1 MMRTLFQG
9 GQLFDGTGSGKAP
22 ADVVVEDGKIIEVGN
37 GLDGDQV
44 VDCTGKA
51 LLPGLFDCHVHVTSS
66 GVDTMRRLTR
76 PFSYQFYEAEAN
88 LKATLDLGIT
98 TIRDASGADLG
109 VQQAVEDGLIA
120 GPRMQISVTA
130 ISQTGGH
137 GDGWL
142 PSGINLD
149 GKVSYPGRP
158 SGIVDGPEE
167 MRKKVREIIRSG
179 GNVIKVFTSGGVLS
193 PRDNPRHGHFRDDE
207 LQVLV
212 AEANA
217 AGIFVMAHAQ
227 ASDGIKAAIRAGI
240 RSIEHGVYLDDE
252 AIEMM
257 LAKGT
262 WLVPTLIAPIS
273 VVESFDQGASLQPA
287 VIAKAR
293 ELLLVHQDSFAR
305 AVKAGVK
312 IAMGTDSGV
321 GAHGTNLREL
331 ALMEAGGMDPASV
344 LVATTHSAAQL
355 MGLEGEL
362 GTVEPGKRADLVV
375 VDGDPFDFSRLKENV
390 SAVYK
395 DGVLVSVGQQRM
407 VKDA

>member
-1 MMRTLFQG
+1 VITKTLFHG
-9 GQLFDGTGSGKAP
+9 GQLFDGTGAALRV
-22 ADVVVEDGKIIEVGN
+22 ADVVIADGRVVEVGT
-37 GLDGDQV
+37 GLDGDRAI
-44 VDCTGKA
+44 DCSGKT

-76 PFSYQFYEAEAN
+76 PFSYQFYEAQAN

-98 TIRDASGADLG
+98 SIRDASGADLG
-109 VQQAVEDGLIA
+109 VQQAVQDGLIA

-142 PSGINLD
+142 PSGLSLES
-149 GKVSYPGRP
+149 KVSYPGRP
-158 SGIVDGPEE
+158 TGIVDGPDE

-179 GNVIKVFTSGGVLS
+179 ANVIKVMTSGGVLS

-207 LQVLV
+207 LEVLI
-212 AEANA
+212 AEARA
-217 AGIFVMAHAQ
+217 AGVFVMAHAQ
-227 ASDGIKAAIRAGI
+227 ATDGIKAAVKAGV

-252 AIEMM
+252 VIEMM
-257 LAKGT
+257 LVKGV

-273 VVESFDQGASLQPA
+273 VIESADQGASLQPA

-293 ELLLVHQDSFAR
+293 EVLLAHQESFTR
-305 AVKAGVK
+305 AVAAGVK

-331 ALMEAGGMDPASV
+331 ALMEAGGMDPSNV
-344 LVATTHSAAQL
+344 LVATTRSAAEL
-355 MGLEGEL
+355 LGVNSDL
-362 GTVEPGKRADLVV
+362 GTVEKGKRADLVI
-375 VDGDPFDFSRLKENV
+375 VDGDPFDFSSLKEHID
-390 SAVYK
+390 AVYK
-395 DGVLVSVGQQRM
+395 DGVLVSTGQE
-407 VKDA
+407 KG

>member
-1 MMRTLFQG
+1 MRTLFQG

>member
-1 MMRTLFQG
+1 M
-9 GQLFDGTGSGKAP
+9 AP

-227 ASDGIKAAIRAGI
+227 ASDGIKAAVRAGI

-395 DGVLVSVGQQRM
+395 DGVLVSLGQQRM

>member
-1 MMRTLFQG
+1 MITKTLFHG
-9 GQLFDGTGSGKAP
+9 GQLFDGTGAALRV
-22 ADVVVEDGKIIEVGN
+22 ADVVIADGRVVEVGT
-37 GLDGDQV
+37 GLDGDRAI
-44 VDCTGKA
+44 DCSGKT

-76 PFSYQFYEAEAN
+76 PFSYQFYEAQAN

-98 TIRDASGADLG
+98 SIRDASGADLG
-109 VQQAVEDGLIA
+109 VQQAVQDGLIA

-142 PSGINLD
+142 PSGLSLES
-149 GKVSYPGRP
+149 KVSYPGRP
-158 SGIVDGPEE
+158 TGIVDGPDE

-179 GNVIKVFTSGGVLS
+179 ANVIKVMTSGGVLS

-207 LQVLV
+207 LEVLI
-212 AEANA
+212 AEARA
-217 AGIFVMAHAQ
+217 AGVFVMAHAQ
-227 ASDGIKAAIRAGI
+227 ATDGIKAAVKAGV

-252 AIEMM
+252 VIEMM
-257 LAKGT
+257 LVKGV

-273 VVESFDQGASLQPA
+273 VIESADQGASLQPA

-293 ELLLVHQDSFAR
+293 EVLLAHQESFTR
-305 AVKAGVK
+305 AVAAGVK

-331 ALMEAGGMDPASV
+331 ALMEAGGMDPSNV
-344 LVATTHSAAQL
+344 LVATTRSAAEL
-355 MGLEGEL
+355 LGVNSDL
-362 GTVEPGKRADLVV
+362 GTVEKGKRADLVI
-375 VDGDPFDFSRLKENV
+375 VDGDPFDFSSLKEHID
-390 SAVYK
+390 AVYK
-395 DGVLVSVGQQRM
+395 DGVLVSTGQE
-407 VKDA
+407 KG